1 MPLEEVAELERL
13 SGAELNRAKEILAF
27 EATRITHGE
36 VDAHKAQETAH
47 ARFGGSG
54 TDQGPSLV
62 VAQPTSVVDL
72 AVEAGLADSKN
83 SAKRLIQG
91 GGVRLDD
98 DKINADRVVDPSE
111 LPALLSVGKR
121 KVRLDPA

>member
-1 MPLEEVAELERL
+1 M
-13 SGAELNRAKEILAF
+13 
-27 EATRITHGE
+27 
-36 VDAHKAQETAH
+36 
-47 ARFGGSG
+47 
-54 TDQGPSLV
+54 

-72 AVEAGLADSKN
+72 ALEAGLADSKN

-121 KVRLDPA
+121 KVRLVPA